1 MSPAAEFDF
10 VIVGAGSA
18 GCLLANRL
26 SANPEHRV
34 LLVEAGGKD
43 DWFWIKIPVGYLYT
57 IGNPRTDWCFTT
69 EPDPGLAGRS
79 ILYARGRVL
88 GGCSSINAMIHMR
101 GQASDYE
108 MWAQAT
114 GDERWLWGGP
124 DGPGETLEIYKA
136 LEDYFGGADDW
147 HGATGEIRVERPRV
161 RWKILDAWQAA
172 AAEQGISPI
181 DEFNRGDN
189 AGSAYFHVNQKRG
202 RRWSMADAFL
212 HPVAHRPNL
221 TVYTNTQALQ
231 LLMDDQV
238 GDEQRHGAWTAAR
251 HRATGVRLLKDGH
264 VVDVLA
270 RREVVLSAGAI
281 GSPQLMQV
289 SGLGP
294 AALLAQHHVPVAVDL
309 PGVGENLQDHLQLRT
324 IFRIRGA
331 RTVNTL
337 YRNWITRAGMGLQY
351 ALLRSGPMT
360 MPPSTLGAFAKSDA
374 ALASPDLEWHVQPLS
389 LPKFGE
395 PLHPFGAITPS
406 VCNLR
411 PTSRGQVR
419 IADADPLTSPR
430 ILCNY
435 LSTDADRHAAA
446 LGLRMT
452 RRIMAAPALAR
463 YQPEEVLPGPQL
475 VTDDDLQSA
484 ARELGTTIFHPV
496 GTCAMG
502 AFDAQ
507 GVPRSTSTV
516 LDTDCRVHRV
526 AGLRVVDASAMPT
539 ITSGNTNAP
548 VMLSAQRAPS
558 WADLDGGINAA
569 RANLAQESAL
579 PRFRSIHDSSR
590 PCRRADPA
598 RRRSRLPHLA

>member
-1 MSPAAEFDF
+1 MSNDAAMRAVADFDY

-26 SANPEHRV
+26 SANPDHRV
-34 LLVEAGGKD
+34 LLIEAGGDD

-69 EPDPGLAGRS
+69 EADPGLAGRS

-101 GQASDYE
+101 GQASDYDL
-108 MWAQAT
+108 WAQAT
-114 GDERWLWGGP
+114 GDERWRWGGP
-124 DGPGETLEIYKA
+124 DGPGETLAIYRE
-136 LEDYFGGADDW
+136 LEDYFGGADQW
-147 HGATGEIRVERPRV
+147 HGVGGEIRVEPPRV
-161 RWKILDAWQAA
+161 RWNILDAWQAA
-172 AAEQGISPI
+172 AAQQGIAPI

-189 AGSAYFHVNQKRG
+189 SGSAYFHVNQRRG

-221 TVYTNTQALQ
+221 TVYTRTQALQ
-231 LLMDDQV
+231 LLLDDEV
-238 GDEQRHGAWTAAR
+238 RDDQRHGAWTTAG
-251 HRATGVRLLKDGH
+251 HRATGVRVLRDGRR
-264 VVDVLA
+264 VDVTA
-270 RREVVLSAGAI
+270 RREVILTAGAI
-281 GSPQLMQV
+281 GSPHLMQV
-289 SGLGP
+289 SGIGP
-294 AALLAQHHVPVAVDL
+294 AELLTRHRVPLAVDL

-324 IFRIRGA
+324 IFRVRGA

-337 YRNWITRAGMGLQY
+337 YRNWITRAGMGVQY
-351 ALLRSGPMT
+351 LLTRSGPMT
-360 MPPSTLGAFAKSDA
+360 MPPSTLGAFAKSDP

-395 PLHPFGAITPS
+395 PLHPFAAITPS

-411 PTSRGQVR
+411 PSSRGHVR
-419 IADADPLTSPR
+419 MADADPLTSPK
-430 ILCNY
+430 ISCNY
-435 LSTDADRHAAA
+435 LSTDADLTAAVQ
-446 LGLRMT
+446 GLRMT
-452 RRIMAAPALAR
+452 RRIMAASALAR
-463 YQPEEVLPGPQL
+463 YSPEEVLPGPHL
-475 VTDDDLQSA
+475 ESDDDLQTA

-502 AFDAQ
+502 SFDAQ
-507 GVPRSTSTV
+507 GRPRSAGTV

-548 VMLSAQRAPS
+548 VMLIAER
-558 WADLDGGINAA
+558 AA
-569 RANLAQESAL
+569 RAILA
-579 PRFRSIHDSSR
+579 
-590 PCRRADPA
+590 
-598 RRRSRLPHLA
+598 